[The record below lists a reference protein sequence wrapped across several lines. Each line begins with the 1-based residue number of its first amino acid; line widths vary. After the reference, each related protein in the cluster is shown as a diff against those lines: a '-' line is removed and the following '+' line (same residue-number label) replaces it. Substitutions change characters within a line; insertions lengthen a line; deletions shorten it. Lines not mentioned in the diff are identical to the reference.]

1 MFMCSSSRTP
11 VALFQ
16 QHGRS
21 PRNADLNAREGGA
34 PTFHEQYGN
43 DRVKQK
49 EAVRMSI
56 AGAL

>member
-1 MFMCSSSRTP
+1 M
-11 VALFQ
+11 A
-16 QHGRS
+16 GR
-21 PRNADLNAREGGA
+21 PEMPDLSARQGGA

-49 EAVRMSI
+49 EAVRMGI